1 LHSSPKRISNYNH
14 VWQGCLFDDQLAE
27 SDWNPSMLSLVIQA
41 GGESRR
47 MGTDKALLP
56 FLGQPLILRP
66 LNRLAGLADEVL
78 ITSNQPEIFGFL
90 GLTPVPDRL
99 PGCGALGGLYTALSA
114 ARYPYVA
121 VVACDMPFT
130 SPEIFA
136 IELGMLQETGAD
148 AVIPRSEAGTEPFH
162 AVYRRETCLPY
173 IQSALEAGKR
183 RVDAWF
189 PKVNIRYLTL
199 EEILPYDP
207 DQLAFLNINTLEELY
222 EAERIVRDKSIL

>member
-1 LHSSPKRISNYNH
+1 M
-14 VWQGCLFDDQLAE
+14 F
-27 SDWNPSMLSLVIQA
+27 SLVIQA

-56 FLGQPLILRP
+56 FLGQALILRP
-66 LNRLAGLADEVL
+66 LNRLVGLADEILV
-78 ITSNQPEIFGFL
+78 TSNHPESYRFL
-90 GLTPVPDRL
+90 GLTPIPDRL
-99 PGCGALGGLYTALSA
+99 PGCGALGGLFTALSV

-121 VVACDMPFT
+121 VAACDMPFA

-136 IELGMLQETGAD
+136 LELILLQETGAD
-148 AVIPRSEAGTEPFH
+148 AVIPHSEAGVEPFH

-173 IQSALEAGKR
+173 VQSSLEAGKR

-189 PKVNIRYLTL
+189 DEVNIRYLER

-207 DQLAFLNINTLEELY
+207 NQLAFLNINTPEELL
-222 EAERIVRDKSIL
+222 EAERIAGKAFFKDKTP